1 MTTKLV
7 LSKSMVI
14 LAIAFALGGSALS
27 TNASA
32 AGGVL
37 EVGRI
42 TTDAGHRVDRVRQG
56 HERGYACQP
65 QARSGYEWDPWG
77 HWGGYYGPHLTQGQP
92 NSPALSAQAPATQY
106 PSSLNY
112 GG

>member
-1 MTTKLV
+1 
-7 LSKSMVI
+7 MVI
-14 LAIAFALGGSALS
+14 LAIAFALCGSALS

-37 EVGRI
+37 EGGRV
-42 TTDAGHRVDRVRQG
+42 TAYATAHRSDRVRQS
-56 HERGYACQP
+56 HERGYEWQP
-65 QARSGYEWDPWG
+65 QARSGYEWDP
-77 HWGGYYGPHLTQGQP
+77 
-92 NSPALSAQAPATQY
+92 SAQAPTTQY